1 MNRKKTGFGGLLAI
15 LAVSLV
21 IVSCKKKFDDPPP
34 TGAPDVVA
42 NTTIRDLKARLT
54 TTGSIVAITDDVI
67 IEGVVSCDDRS
78 GNFYQQIAIQDST
91 GGMLIRLAGNNL
103 FNNYPVGRQ
112 VFVKCN
118 GMYLGEYGRMIQ
130 LGGGVEAGGGG
141 VTLLAANLQDQHLI
155 KGALN
160 QPLVPKVV
168 NVADLTTTLQDPY
181 VNTLVKL
188 VNFEFAA
195 GELAK
200 NYADADQSGNRI
212 IQGCSNPGTNRLT
225 LRTSNFANF
234 ATLRVAQ
241 GNGDIIGIYSIFN
254 NTKQFTIRDTTD
266 VRFTNPRCGAG
277 PTTLMNTADLRALHT
292 GTTTNAPNGRKI
304 TGIVISDRTTNNL
317 NAQNI
322 YLQQGN
328 GLAGILVRFDAAH
341 SFNLGDSIDVNVSGM
356 ELSRFSGLLQL
367 NNVPLGYASIVGT
380 GKTIT
385 PRVATI
391 AQANTNF
398 DAWESTLI
406 KINNVTSMTGGTG
419 GNYSGNVTMDDGTGT
434 LILFTSSGATF
445 ATTPRPSAAT
455 SVTGYLTPFNTTKE
469 ISIRSLPD
477 VVGGSG
483 GGGGGSNGLPLTTSP
498 YTQNFDN
505 IGTGLP
511 QGIFVKSNATATSV
525 GTTDMAVYPTTGL
538 GTATAWNQ
546 TSGGMKNFASAT
558 GLTATSDA
566 TAQNAST
573 NRALGIRQTGTIGDP
588 GAAYVLLLD
597 NTTGKTNFQLN
608 FALQSL
614 DNSSGVTRTTTW
626 VVDYG
631 FGDSPS
637 TFATAT
643 TTPAGPLT
651 TSNVFGSTNVTVNFG
666 AALNNNSQKVWI
678 RIVTLSGTAGSGSRP
693 STGLDNV
700 SLSWN

>member
-1 MNRKKTGFGGLLAI
+1 MNRKKTGLGGLLAI
-15 LAVSLV
+15 LAISLV

-34 TGAPDVVA
+34 TGAPDIVA

-54 TTGSIVAITDDVI
+54 TTGSIVAITDDVV

-91 GGMLIRLAGNNL
+91 GGILLRLAGNNL

-118 GMYLGEYGRMIQ
+118 GLYLGEYGRMIQ

-141 VTLLAANLQDQHLI
+141 VTLLAVNLQDQHLI

-188 VNFEFAA
+188 QNFEFAA
-195 GELAK
+195 GELGK

-225 LRTSNFANF
+225 LRTSNYANF
-234 ATLRVAQ
+234 ATFPVAQ
-241 GNGDIIGIYSIFN
+241 GNGDIIGVYSIFN

-277 PTTLMNTADLRALHT
+277 PTTLMNTADLRALFT
-292 GTTTNAPNGRKI
+292 GTTTNAPNGRRI
-304 TGIVISDRTTNNL
+304 TGVVISDRTTNNL

-341 SFNLGDSIDVNVSGM
+341 SFNLGDSVDVNVSGM
-356 ELSRFSGLLQL
+356 ELSEFNALLQL

-391 AQANTNF
+391 AQVNTNF
-398 DAWESTLI
+398 ETWESTLV

-445 ATTPRPSAAT
+445 ATSPRPSAAT
-455 SVTGYLTPFNTTKE
+455 SVTGYLTPFNATKE
-469 ISIRSLPD
+469 ISIRGLPD
-477 VVGGSG
+477 VAGGSG
-483 GGGGGSNGLPLTTSP
+483 GGGGSTGLPLTTSP

-505 IGTGLP
+505 IATGLP
-511 QGIFVKSNATATSV
+511 QGIFVKTGASATSV
-525 GTTDMAVYPTTGL
+525 GTADMVPSGSGL
-538 GTATAWNQ
+538 GTGTAWNQ
-546 TSGGMKNFASAT
+546 TSAGLKNFASAT
-558 GLTATSDA
+558 GLTSASDA

-573 NRALGIRQTGTIGDP
+573 NRALGIRQTSATGYDP
-588 GAAYVLLLD
+588 GSAYILLLD

-614 DNSSGVTRTTTW
+614 DVSSGRTTAW

-637 TFATAT
+637 SFTTAT
-643 TTPAGPLT
+643 TTPASLT
-651 TSNVFGSTNVTVNFG
+651 TSNTFGSTNVTVNFG
-666 AALNNNSQKVWI
+666 STLNNQSQKVWI
-678 RIVTLSGTAGSGSRP
+678 RIVTLSASTGSGNRA

>member
-1 MNRKKTGFGGLLAI
+1 MNRKKTGLGGLLAI

-34 TGAPDVVA
+34 TGAPDIVA

-54 TTGSIVAITDDVI
+54 TTGSIVAITDDVV

-91 GGMLIRLAGNNL
+91 GGILLRLAGNNL

-118 GMYLGEYGRMIQ
+118 GLYLGEYGRMIQ

-141 VTLLAANLQDQHLI
+141 VTLLAVNLQDEHLI

-188 VNFEFAA
+188 QNFEFAA
-195 GELAK
+195 GELGK

-225 LRTSNFANF
+225 LRTSNYANF
-234 ATLRVAQ
+234 ATFPVAQ
-241 GNGDIIGIYSIFN
+241 GNGDIIGVYSIFN

-277 PTTLMNTADLRALHT
+277 PTTLMNTADLRALFT
-292 GTTTNAPNGRKI
+292 GTTTNAPNGRRI
-304 TGIVISDRTTNNL
+304 TGVVISDRTTNNL

-341 SFNLGDSIDVNVSGM
+341 SFNLGDSVDVNVSGM
-356 ELSRFSGLLQL
+356 ELSEFNALLQL
-367 NNVPLGYASIVGT
+367 NNVPLGYASVVGT

-391 AQANTNF
+391 AQVNTNF
-398 DAWESTLI
+398 ETWESTLI

-419 GNYSGNVTMDDGTGT
+419 GNYSGNVTMDDGTGS

-445 ATTPRPSAAT
+445 ATSPRPSAAT
-455 SVTGYLTPFNTTKE
+455 SVTGYLTPFNATKE
-469 ISIRSLPD
+469 ISIRGLPD
-477 VVGGSG
+477 VAGGSG
-483 GGGGGSNGLPLTTSP
+483 GGGGSTGLPLTTSP

-511 QGIFVKSNATATSV
+511 QGIFVKSNASATSV

-538 GTATAWNQ
+538 GTATAWSQ
-546 TSGGMKNFASAT
+546 TSGGVKNFASAI

-566 TAQNAST
+566 TAQSAST
-573 NRALGIRQTGTIGDP
+573 NRALGIRQTSSIGDP

-597 NTTGKTNFQLN
+597 NTTGKTNFQLS

-614 DNSSGVTRTTTW
+614 DNSIGRTAIW
-626 VVDYG
+626 QVDYG
-631 FGDSPS
+631 FGDSPAS
-637 TFATAT
+637 FTTAT
-643 TTPAGPLT
+643 TTPASLT
-651 TSNVFGSTNVTVNFG
+651 TSNTFGSTNVTVNFG

-678 RIVTLSGTAGSGSRP
+678 RIVTLNATTGSGSRP
-693 STGLDNV
+693 STALDNV